1 MSGLGRRVDVRI
13 AHTVAYLLQCPRS
26 LVPEAMRAC
35 KFTLD
40 ESENRSKQ
48 MTIRRSL
55 AAQKA
60 TGGKLVPPP
69 DVIDTVTAATTTV
82 SPLTDTETSW
92 DCTFGLNTKGGM
104 DDCEFEQYVM
114 NSILPLYPKTRDRPG
129 HRLLLK
135 CDSGPGRLQI
145 SGEGGGDRRENEIE
159 EVSAADV

>member
-1 MSGLGRRVDVRI
+1 MDVRI

-26 LVPEAMRAC
+26 SVPEAMRVC

-48 MTIRRSL
+48 MTIRSSL

-69 DVIDTVTAATTTV
+69 PMIDTVTAARITV

-114 NSILPLYPKTRDRPG
+114 NSILPLLPLR
-129 HRLLLK
+129 
-135 CDSGPGRLQI
+135 
-145 SGEGGGDRRENEIE
+145 
-159 EVSAADV
+159 